1 MTQKPLLRAVR
12 LCPEHIA
19 GAAELEALCFAEPWS
34 KKALGMLCTEG
45 HVGVAV
51 LTVPD
56 GRVVAYGGMMT
67 VLDEGQ
73 ILNVATSPLYRRMG
87 CAKLVMRFLCEYADT
102 HRLSTLSL
110 EVRASNTAA
119 ISLYEACGFLRVG
132 VRRGFYKNPVEDAY
146 VMLRQSPSAN
156 HHF

>member
-1 MTQKPLLRAVR
+1 MLEIRDIRKTFNPGTVNEKIALNGVSLHLKPGDFVTVIGGNGAGKSTLLNSVS
-12 LCPEHIA
+12 
-19 GAAELEALCFAEPWS
+19 GALE
-34 KKALGMLCTEG
+34 
-45 HVGVAV
+45 V
-51 LTVPD
+51 
-56 GRVVAYGGMMT
+56 
-67 VLDEGQ
+67 DEGQ